1 MPPFAAL
8 KIWMISVFSGVLIL
22 SKVVET
28 WTCSS
33 RPNVHSRTISAESE
47 REQVRPD
54 RRLSEPEHLQL
65 RHIRHSSGEEEL
77 VELSEQRAALL
88 LDDVSGVHADYAEV
102 ACYNGSQPVGATN
115 GIRLDEEFHTAGRDE
130 PSVQG
135 GIIQHYQHADLRR
148 CQHKQS
154 RPRLCAPTWQ
164 IPMNPARGPVTAPSV
179 PGRRT
184 FPRPVQLSLKMQF

>member
-8 KIWMISVFSGVLIL
+8 KIWTISVFSGVLIL
-22 SKVVET
+22 SNVV
-28 WTCSS
+28 
-33 RPNVHSRTISAESE
+33 
-47 REQVRPD
+47 Q
-54 RRLSEPEHLQL
+54 
-65 RHIRHSSGEEEL
+65 EL
-77 VELSEQRAALL
+77 VELSEQPAALL

-115 GIRLDEEFHTAGRDE
+115 GIGLDEEFHTAGRNE

-154 RPRLCAPTWQ
+154 PDRDCAHQ
-164 IPMNPARGPVTAPSV
+164 RGKS
-179 PGRRT
+179 
-184 FPRPVQLSLKMQF
+184 Q